1 MLNEHNEN
9 NLPPTARE
17 EGKNMPLFQRTED
30 ERLRRR
36 QIVQADVLAMRNR
49 VRFDQA
55 DWLAAEEPLEIRV
68 CGPDQDAISVAVTMR
83 TPGHDHELAIG
94 FLYTEGLVRSCKEIV
109 AIDSG
114 PALLQ
119 EQPCN
124 IVTVRLSHS
133 FDPAPLKRNFYATS
147 SCGICGKASLEQIAI
162 HCAPVASGPVLPGS
176 VLPGLPPVLRQAQ
189 QVFDQTGGLHASGL
203 FDMTGRLVSLREDVG
218 RHNAVDKLVGQAV
231 LAGETPLSERVLLVS
246 GRTSFEIMQK
256 AAMARIP
263 IVCAV
268 SAPSSLAV
276 EVAKRFRMTLVGF
289 LRDQS
294 FNVYSHPERIALG
307 S

>member
-9 NLPPTARE
+9 NLPPNARE
-17 EGKNMPLFQRTED
+17 EGKNVPLFQRTED

-94 FLYTEGLVRSCKEIV
+94 FLYTEGLLRSRAKK
-109 AIDSG
+109 SLLSTLNR
-114 PALLQ
+114 ALLQ

-162 HCAPVASGPVLPGS
+162 HCAPVAPGPVLPGS
-176 VLPGLPPVLRQAQ
+176 VLTWASSRSPPSAASFRPDWWAACFWPVRPDRATRVAQ
-189 QVFDQTGGLHASGL
+189 
-203 FDMTGRLVSLREDVG
+203 GR
-218 RHNAVDKLVGQAV
+218 
-231 LAGETPLSERVLLVS
+231 
-246 GRTSFEIMQK
+246 
-256 AAMARIP
+256 
-263 IVCAV
+263 CW
-268 SAPSSLAV
+268 SS
-276 EVAKRFRMTLVGF
+276 
-289 LRDQS
+289 
-294 FNVYSHPERIALG
+294 
-307 S
+307 